1 MRPSY
6 SVKNLKTQNS
16 AKAPVR
22 FENAGLKMHH
32 SADTGV
38 IPPPPPHYSRSR
50 ERVRGRTPDSKYRTM
65 QTILVVFA
73 IGKQFWVLNFTFRF
87 RTQRL

>member
-32 SADTGV
+32 SADTG
-38 IPPPPPHYSRSR
+38 
-50 ERVRGRTPDSKYRTM
+50 TDWYRR
-65 QTILVVFA
+65 QKFIQPF
-73 IGKQFWVLNFTFRF
+73 N
-87 RTQRL
+87 